1 MRGALGTVDR
11 PYHIFEWFHHD
22 RFHVL
27 HHMFLQIVF
36 YHTDEATAA
45 IKKKL
50 GPLYKSDP
58 TSFYEAMWQVPA
70 TADCHYVESV
80 KVYSTTRA
88 CPIKTSKPA
97 KV

>member
-58 TSFYEAMWQVPA
+58 TFSLRGNVAGAPRLPTA
-70 TADCHYVESV
+70 T
-80 KVYSTTRA
+80 T
-88 CPIKTSKPA
+88 
-97 KV
+97 